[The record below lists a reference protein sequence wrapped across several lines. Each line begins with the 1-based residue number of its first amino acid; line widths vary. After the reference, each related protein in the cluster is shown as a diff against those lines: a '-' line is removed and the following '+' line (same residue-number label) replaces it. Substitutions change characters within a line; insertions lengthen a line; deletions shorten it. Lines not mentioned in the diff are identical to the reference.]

1 MFLLITELFYNVLF
15 ENTCFWKDKVLND
28 QRITFQVQVFYSS
41 YTESGNFRFLKRED
55 VTTGLSCYATRFSSG
70 LMFLLFLL
78 LSLRISLVVYSE
90 FVQVERSNNIHATF
104 EMVSTLPPIYH
115 QHSNFWLNLNCQNTS
130 CDICKIFKNNNHS
143 CHVASNRAINSNSKQ

>member
-1 MFLLITELFYNVLF
+1 MIRSCIIKDYISGTGFLFFLYRKWQFSVFEKRGCDHWATE
-15 ENTCFWKDKVLND
+15 
-28 QRITFQVQVFYSS
+28 
-41 YTESGNFRFLKRED
+41 
-55 VTTGLSCYATRFSSG
+55 LSCYATRFSSG

-130 CDICKIFKNNNHS
+130 CDICKIFKNNNHN
-143 CHVASNRAINSNSKQ
+143 CHVASNRAINIK

>member
-1 MFLLITELFYNVLF
+1 
-15 ENTCFWKDKVLND
+15 
-28 QRITFQVQVFYSS
+28 
-41 YTESGNFRFLKRED
+41 
-55 VTTGLSCYATRFSSG
+55 
-70 LMFLLFLL
+70 MFLLFLL

-130 CDICKIFKNNNHS
+130 CDICKIFKDNNHS
-143 CHVASNRAINSNSKQ
+143 CHVASKRAINIKYQTISDVWVVTIASLRIENFSRSFFMLEEMKRYWDLIAFWPSRAGAREALLVSLSSFADDKFSLWLL